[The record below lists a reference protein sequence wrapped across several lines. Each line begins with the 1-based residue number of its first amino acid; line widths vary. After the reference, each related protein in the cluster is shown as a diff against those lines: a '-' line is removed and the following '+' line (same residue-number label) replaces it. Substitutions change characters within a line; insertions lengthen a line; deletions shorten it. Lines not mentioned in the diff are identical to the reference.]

1 MEENMIKSI
10 NEVDIYEVDGK
21 EDKSKL
27 PHPRLEVVSHWNWET
42 FVVLNIPEMGGV
54 PGRSITVKA
63 RDLEAAIK
71 NAQNINRHG

>member
-1 MEENMIKSI
+1 MIKST

-21 EDKSKL
+21 EDKDKF
-27 PHPRLEVVSHWNWET
+27 PHPKLEVVSHWNWET
-42 FVVLNIPEMGGV
+42 FVVLVIPAIGEAPERM
-54 PGRSITVKA
+54 ITVKA